1 MSINQLDKLHEF
13 DFWSMINS
21 LKWGDETTRCIAAKR
36 HIMKNTPPYKVNAFR
51 RIADNYANNLVKA
64 YTDKLTSVYSYA
76 EMYAGAFELIGFG
89 RSEYDRYI
97 KDPIL
102 LSTIIES
109 IIDKDEDEKFVFAL
123 PLEDDFFE
131 QSVIV

>member
-36 HIMKNTPPYKVNAFR
+36 YIMKNTPPYKITAFR
-51 RIADNYANNLVKA
+51 RIADNYANMLVKEYA
-64 YTDKLTSVYSYA
+64 SKSNSVYGYA
-76 EMYAGAFELIGFG
+76 EMYNGAFELIGFG
-89 RSEYDRYI
+89 RSEYDRYLSN
-97 KDPIL
+97 PIM

-109 IIDKDEDEKFVFAL
+109 IIDKEDDEKFVFAL

-131 QSVIV
+131 PSTIV

>member
-21 LKWGDETTRCIAAKR
+21 LKWGDQTTRCIAAKR
-36 HIMKNTPPYKVNAFR
+36 YIMKNTPPYKVTAFR
-51 RIADNYANNLVKA
+51 RIADNYANMLIKA
-64 YTDKLTSVYSYA
+64 YTSKLNSVYSYA
-76 EMYAGAFELIGFG
+76 EMYNGAFELIGFG

-97 KDPIL
+97 SNPIM

-109 IIDKDEDEKFVFAL
+109 IIDKEDDEKFVFAL

-131 QSVIV
+131 PSVIV